1 MNNRGSVMRFLLAA
15 TMIILVSA
23 DASAYTFALSK
34 EQRVRTARYC
44 FDGFDGCMR
53 RGQARGVEQKAL
65 PRFCAMACRMHG
77 MQKR

>member
-1 MNNRGSVMRFLLAA
+1 MRFLLAA
-15 TMIILVSA
+15 SMIMLVPA

-53 RGQARGVEQKAL
+53 RGQARGVDQKTL
-65 PRFCAMACRMHG
+65 PRICAMACRMHG
-77 MQKR
+77 VQQR